1 MVSKLLHYMEQ
12 YNNFFESNGTLNN
25 NFYKKQTLNLNLKK
39 LGNGFKLNS
48 NFRFFKK
55 QTCGEFY
62 LTKYP
67 LNSNF
72 YKKQT
77 LKLNRM
83 WWGEAMR
90 KAKMK
95 ESLVSYRK
103 FNLTPNKINL
113 ALLKKIK
120 RRPWSL
126 GPDNRHDLFQRWRR
140 KLQRYDWTTKNPPSN

>member
-1 MVSKLLHYMEQ
+1 MVSKLLHYIEQ

-55 QTCGEFY
+55 RTYGEFY
-62 LTKYP
+62 LNRYT

-77 LKLNRM
+77 LKLNRFN
-83 WWGEAMR
+83 GDLR
-90 KAKMK
+90 K
-95 ESLVSYRK
+95 
-103 FNLTPNKINL
+103 
-113 ALLKKIK
+113 
-120 RRPWSL
+120 
-126 GPDNRHDLFQRWRR
+126 QR
-140 KLQRYDWTTKNPPSN
+140 